1 METSAHIE
9 DTRKFIRDGQQPKL
23 AEDGRRYTDSVAY
36 WQAKYQKSL
45 EVEHELRTRILELET
60 MLDARTDASTR
71 TTQRAVVSTSQK
83 KRGRATV
90 ATRKRK
96 RGGVFGL
103 NTVDDRATKLART
116 TESSEGLHT
125 NTLLTT
131 LLDVDLDLDE
141 DRHGE

>member
-9 DTRKFIRDGQQPKL
+9 DTRKFIRDGERPKI
-23 AEDGRRYTDSVAY
+23 AEDGRRYLDSVAI
-36 WQAKYQKSL
+36 WQAKYQKLL
-45 EVEHELRTRILELET
+45 EEEHELRARNLELEA
-60 MLDARTDASTR
+60 MLDARTVASTR
-71 TTQRAVVSTSQK
+71 TTQHAVVSTSPK
-83 KRGRATV
+83 KRNRATV

-96 RGGVFGL
+96 RGGVFGS

-125 NTLLTT
+125 NTLPTT
-131 LLDVDLDLDE
+131 LLDIDLDLDE